1 MSFIVL
7 RGTIVNGTLGL
18 IYASPAGRRPANL
31 LNDND
36 MGQVFFPARS
46 KQFIRSTSIFLFEF
60 FGEYKQHTDQYAIK
74 TKNQNPFYPKAK
86 RNNLYKYDTNKNQ
99 ILFSSVCR
107 YNFLIKMQL
116 WWINWVSPQSYQKQ

>member
-1 MSFIVL
+1 MI
-7 RGTIVNGTLGL
+7 TIWDR
-18 IYASPAGRRPANL
+18 I
-31 LNDND
+31 
-36 MGQVFFPARS
+36 FFPARS